1 MFDRYGNIFN
11 VETQYLVGYDKNGTI
26 MISPRSEFIGK
37 NFMSPDIQKVT
48 DKSGVYNRIIKN
60 LLNGNEDQGLP
71 ITDLG

>member
-11 VETQYLVGYDKNGTI
+11 FETQYIVGYDKNGTI

-60 LLNGNEDQGLP
+60 LLNGNEDQGLHT
-71 ITDLG
+71 TDLG